1 MHSGI
6 VRNSIVKGEYL
17 AWYLDGLT
25 LINCKISGTQP
36 LCYCKNLTLIDCEMV
51 DTDLCFERSE
61 VQAILTSSVDSIKN
75 PLSGWIR
82 VPEVGKIIMDIPE
95 AKGKI
100 LSGANYKEE
109 FETIVSENQEF
120 VKSYIK
126 KEIS

>member
-1 MHSGI
+1 M
-6 VRNSIVKGEYL
+6 

-109 FETIVSENQEF
+109 LETIVSENQEF